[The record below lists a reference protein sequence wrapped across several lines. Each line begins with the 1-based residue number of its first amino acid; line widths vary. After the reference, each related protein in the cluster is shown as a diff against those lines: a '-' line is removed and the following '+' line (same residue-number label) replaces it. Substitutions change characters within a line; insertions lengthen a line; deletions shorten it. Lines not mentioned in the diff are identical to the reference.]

1 VNGKYRKV
9 GAAGQV
15 VVPAEIRRK
24 LRVKAGTRVAFVI
37 EAEGVYVQPITDE
50 FIESMKGIIL
60 DSRLPSDVLREN

>member
-37 EAEGVYVQPITDE
+37 EAEGVYVRPITDE
-50 FIESMKGIIL
+50 FIEGMKGIIL